1 MTILYQDNRII
12 VCLKPAGVV
21 SVDEAGG
28 TVTAF
33 EGDAYDPHD
42 RHIIATN
49 TIFHKELSDI
59 VRKDG

>member
-28 TVTAF
+28 MPSLLRAET
-33 EGDAYDPHD
+33 GDAGACIRTVHRLD
-42 RHIIATN
+42 AA
-49 TIFHKELSDI
+49 
-59 VRKDG
+59 